1 MLLSEHLL
9 LGRSTLYYR
18 VEFFVIKVTNIL
30 SPQLL
35 RFKKSVLKLK
45 VEMVSKFSFNFM
57 VFGLK
62 KVLDYKYLT
71 SF

>member
-9 LGRSTLYYR
+9 PGRSTLYYR

>member
-1 MLLSEHLL
+1 MLLSEHLF